1 MAFLGSHCQL
11 PSLSLR
17 DIIVRKSSLVFMSPF
32 LVSLLHEVYKG
43 EVSGLCPGK
52 PVSEELMERIS
63 LVREGLQRALGHLEE
78 FSASDI

>member
-1 MAFLGSHCQL
+1 M
-11 PSLSLR
+11 
-17 DIIVRKSSLVFMSPF
+17 
-32 LVSLLHEVYKG
+32 SLLHEVYKG

-78 FSASDI
+78 FSASDIWAQQWTAGRGGLCE